1 MSIIDRLENL
11 TDEQKIGLLM
21 LTENIRKMDDFAK
34 NYPFRDEWFTE
45 SDQYY
50 NIGVDFCMYSYSED
64 ELLDIWYDVERL
76 AKVPNIKF
84 AIGVVE
90 EAFALYF
97 DKERFL

>member
-1 MSIIDRLENL
+1 MTIEDRMEKL

-50 NIGVDFCMYSYSED
+50 NIGVDFCMYSYTNN
-64 ELLDIWYDVERL
+64 ELIEVWFNPDML
-76 AKVPNIKF
+76 ARVPNIDF
-84 AIGVVE
+84 ALAVVE
-90 EAFALYF
+90 EDF
-97 DKERFL
+97 

>member
-1 MSIIDRLENL
+1 MTIEDRLEKL

-64 ELLDIWYDVERL
+64 ELLDIWYDVEKL

-90 EAFALYF
+90 EAF
-97 DKERFL
+97 

>member
-1 MSIIDRLENL
+1 MSIKNSLENL

-21 LTENIRKMDDFAK
+21 LTENIREMDDFAK

-45 SDQYY
+45 SDKYY

-64 ELLDIWYDVERL
+64 ELLDIWYDVKRL
-76 AKVPNIKF
+76 AKLPNIIF

-90 EAFALYF
+90 EAF
-97 DKERFL
+97 

>member
-1 MSIIDRLENL
+1 MTIKDELEKL

-34 NYPFRDEWFTE
+34 DYPFKDEYFTE

-50 NIGVDFCMYSYSED
+50 NIGVDFCMYSYSD
-64 ELLDIWYDVERL
+64 KELLDIWYDVNRL
-76 AKVPNIKF
+76 AKVTNIKF

-90 EAFALYF
+90 EAI
-97 DKERFL
+97 

>member
-1 MSIIDRLENL
+1 MTIEDRMEKL

-64 ELLDIWYDVERL
+64 ELLDIWYDIERL
-76 AKVPNIKF
+76 AKVPNIKL

-90 EAFALYF
+90 EAF
-97 DKERFL
+97 

>member
-1 MSIIDRLENL
+1 MSIIDMLEKL

-34 NYPFRDEWFTE
+34 NYPFRDELFTE

-50 NIGVDFCMYSYSED
+50 NIGVDFCMYSYSD
-64 ELLDIWYDVERL
+64 KELLDVWYDVNWL
-76 AKVPNIKF
+76 AKVPNIIF

-90 EAFALYF
+90 EAF
-97 DKERFL
+97 

>member
-1 MSIIDRLENL
+1 MSIIDMLEKL

-50 NIGVDFCMYSYSED
+50 NIGVDFCMYS
-64 ELLDIWYDVERL
+64 
-76 AKVPNIKF
+76 
-84 AIGVVE
+84 
-90 EAFALYF
+90 
-97 DKERFL
+97 